1 MMTTFP
7 GTKTYFAHLDIRP
20 RSPHLLSHGKT
31 IVLAI
36 AECSKDISSMM
47 VTLAPL
53 QTLHAYQLRI
63 DPCNFKLLSHCILVT
78 LAAHM
83 GDEFTPVAHAAMDK
97 MMTTFPGTKTYFAHL
112 DIRPRSPHLLSHGK
126 TIFLAIAECSKD
138 ISSIMVTLALLQTL
152 HAYQLRIDPCNFK
165 LLSHCI
171 LLTLAAHMGDE
182 FTPVAHAAMDKYLSA
197 FAAVLAEKYR

>member
-1 MMTTFP
+1 MGFMVYLPKVGGNGGNNRPVVSHKYNADLQTYTLSLYHRMMTTFP

-20 RSPHLLSHGKT
+20 RSPHLRSHGKK

-53 QTLHAYQLRI
+53 QTLHAYKLRI
-63 DPCNFKLLSHCILVT
+63 DPCNFKLLCHCILVT

-83 GDEFTPVAHAAMDK
+83 GDEFD
-97 MMTTFPGTKTYFAHL
+97 
-112 DIRPRSPHLLSHGK
+112 
-126 TIFLAIAECSKD
+126 
-138 ISSIMVTLALLQTL
+138 
-152 HAYQLRIDPCNFK
+152 
-165 LLSHCI
+165 
-171 LLTLAAHMGDE
+171 
-182 FTPVAHAAMDKYLSA
+182 PVAHAAMDKYLSA